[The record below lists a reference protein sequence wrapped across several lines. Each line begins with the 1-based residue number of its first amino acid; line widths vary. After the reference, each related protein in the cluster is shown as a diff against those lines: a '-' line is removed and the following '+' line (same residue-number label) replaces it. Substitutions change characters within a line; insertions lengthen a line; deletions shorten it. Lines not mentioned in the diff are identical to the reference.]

1 MVTDILNVNLTQ
13 IKNMDAL
20 FVLLFLIVLILNI
33 YIVVIINK
41 LNKLQKSI
49 DELRYFVNKLRNK
62 D

>member
-1 MVTDILNVNLTQ
+1 MVIDILNVSLTP
-13 IKNMDAL
+13 IKDMDAL